1 MVVFQSL
8 LIMESSAI
16 PCKKIDQ
23 IQEAIHQLIESKQ
36 PSATLT
42 SINGVDD
49 EHQQLIKLISQLESL
64 KEDELVIQSESM
76 VELKSVP
83 ADEVE
88 TKIDNETETLK
99 EDIEIRAEDV
109 NKRLK
114 KIEKQNKTTHWLL
127 SALIVLTIAWQASE
141 VSLLL
146 KLKEG
151 FSHPLKSFTNMVVG
165 MIKRPKPIKE
175 ESDTKSLLTKVNDSM
190 DISGLINGDEA

>member
-1 MVVFQSL
+1 MQIVLNLHSRKQVVQRF
-8 LIMESSAI
+8 
-16 PCKKIDQ
+16 
-23 IQEAIHQLIESKQ
+23 
-36 PSATLT
+36 
-42 SINGVDD
+42 
-49 EHQQLIKLISQLESL
+49 LIKFIFYEQLESL

>member
-1 MVVFQSL
+1 
-8 LIMESSAI
+8 MERSAI

-36 PSATLT
+36 PSAALT

-49 EHQQLIKLISQLESL
+49 EHQQLFKLISQLESL
-64 KEDELVIQSESM
+64 KEDELVSQSESM
-76 VELKSVP
+76 VEPKSVP
-83 ADEVE
+83 AGEVE
-88 TKIDNETETLK
+88 TKIYNETETSKNDK
-99 EDIEIRAEDV
+99 EIGAEDV
-109 NKRLK
+109 TRRLK
-114 KIEKQNKTTHWLL
+114 KIEKQNKTTHLLL
-127 SALIVLTIAWQASE
+127 SALIVLTLAWQVSE

-151 FSHPLKSFTNMVVG
+151 LTHPFKSFTNMVVG

-175 ESDTKSLLTKVNDSM
+175 ETDTKSLLTKVNESM